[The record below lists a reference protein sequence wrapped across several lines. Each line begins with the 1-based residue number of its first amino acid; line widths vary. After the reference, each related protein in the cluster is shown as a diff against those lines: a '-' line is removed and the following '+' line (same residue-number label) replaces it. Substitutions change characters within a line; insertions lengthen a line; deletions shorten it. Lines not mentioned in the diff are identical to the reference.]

1 MAQHLAGISFLALSG
16 TSSKN
21 TQSGKRGTIRRTENK
36 GLSGKAYSTLASG
49 CQLRTRAN
57 FSERS
62 ALQRSGAK
70 QAFSVS
76 AQAEEQSGGKGY
88 ALVSVFDKTGLEELA
103 KGLSEAGYN
112 VISTGGSARAI
123 ADSGC
128 PVKAVEDV
136 TSYPEMLGGRVK
148 TLHPAVHA
156 GILAKRG
163 DSEHM
168 AALEEHKIGA
178 VDIVVGNLY
187 PFRSTV
193 SSGADFATCIENIDI
208 GGPTMLRGAAKNHQD
223 VYVVVDPNDYPLL
236 LDAVNGNLSSEEE
249 AKLRKRLAW
258 KAFQHV
264 ASYDAQ
270 VAEWMWGD
278 GGCGDGTF
286 PPELAVSMKQVN
298 TLRYGE
304 NSHQGAAV
312 YLDSSLKEM
321 DGTGVAAATLHH
333 GKEMSYNNYLDADA
347 AYAAVCDF
355 DAPACV
361 IVKHTNPCGAANRDD
376 LKEAYRLAVRA
387 DPISAFGGI
396 VAFNR
401 TLDESLA
408 KELRE
413 FRSPTDDET
422 RMFYEIVIAPS
433 YTPEGLATLK
443 GKSKTLRILEAKPRA
458 ANTTG
463 LRQVGGGWLLQ
474 ETDNLK
480 PEDIEFTVVSEAQ
493 PTEQQLK
500 DLKFAWSCV
509 KHVKSNAITIAK
521 DAKLLG
527 MGSGQPN
534 RVKSVEIS
542 LEKAGE
548 EVKGSVMASD
558 AFFPFA
564 WGDSVE
570 KACLAGVAAIVHPGG
585 SMRDGDAVDCCNK
598 YGVVLLTTGVR
609 HFRH

>member
-249 AKLRKRLAW
+249 
-258 KAFQHV
+258 
-264 ASYDAQ
+264 
-270 VAEWMWGD
+270 
-278 GGCGDGTF
+278 
-286 PPELAVSMKQVN
+286 
-298 TLRYGE
+298 
-304 NSHQGAAV
+304 
-312 YLDSSLKEM
+312 M

-401 TLDESLA
+401 TLDEV
-408 KELRE
+408 
-413 FRSPTDDET
+413 PT
-422 RMFYEIVIAPS
+422 S
-433 YTPEGLATLK
+433 
-443 GKSKTLRILEAKPRA
+443 
-458 ANTTG
+458 
-463 LRQVGGGWLLQ
+463 
-474 ETDNLK
+474 
-480 PEDIEFTVVSEAQ
+480 AQ
-493 PTEQQLK
+493 FLNAE
-500 DLKFAWSCV
+500 SC
-509 KHVKSNAITIAK
+509 
-521 DAKLLG
+521 
-527 MGSGQPN
+527 M
-534 RVKSVEIS
+534 
-542 LEKAGE
+542 
-548 EVKGSVMASD
+548 
-558 AFFPFA
+558 
-564 WGDSVE
+564 
-570 KACLAGVAAIVHPGG
+570 
-585 SMRDGDAVDCCNK
+585 
-598 YGVVLLTTGVR
+598 
-609 HFRH
+609 